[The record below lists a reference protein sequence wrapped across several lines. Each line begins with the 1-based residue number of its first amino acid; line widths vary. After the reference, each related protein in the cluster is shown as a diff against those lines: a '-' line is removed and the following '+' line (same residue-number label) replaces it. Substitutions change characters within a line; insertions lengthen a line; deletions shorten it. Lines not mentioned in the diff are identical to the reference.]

1 MSKYSGIAHYQ
12 DFNELVK
19 LLGQSNSTY
28 DIDKITK
35 AYKFAEKAHGDQ
47 RRVSGIPYILHP
59 TSVACILAELGMDTD
74 AICAALLHDVVE
86 DTPTTL
92 EEVEKLFGADVARL
106 IDGVTKISKIA
117 FSSRE
122 QRQAENIRKM
132 LIAMANDIRVI
143 IIKLADRLHN
153 MRSLQYLPEEKQK
166 RIAKE
171 TLDIYAPLAGRLGI
185 SFFKCELEDLAM
197 KYLLPAEYKYIAEN
211 VAKKKSERQ
220 GFLDAIC
227 KQIEEKLKEMGI
239 HGEVNGRP
247 KHFYSVYKKMHNLH
261 IDIDQIY
268 DLLAVRIIVDTVKDC
283 YTMLGEIHTMWKPM
297 PGRFKDYIAMPKANN
312 YQSLHTTVVTQ
323 YNETFEIQIRTYE
336 MHKVA
341 EYGVAAHWKYKEGTT
356 GKDSE
361 LDSKVRWLREVM
373 DAQKDIDGAKEFMDA
388 VKINVFDDEVFV
400 FTPKG
405 DVFDLPVGSTPLD
418 LAYKIH
424 SAIGNKCIGAKVN
437 KRMVPFSTKLQN
449 GDIVEII
456 TSNSSKGPSL
466 DWLKF
471 VHTASARSKIRA
483 YFKKEKKD
491 ENIARGKE
499 MLEKEA
505 KRRGYALADI
515 FTPDILSSILQR
527 HAMSSE
533 DDLYAAVGFGGLTTS
548 QVLTKII
555 QDFKKEDHT
564 LVSQDVASIPLT
576 EQKPRKHSKSGVLV
590 NGNANFTVR
599 MAQCCSPV
607 PGDDIVGYISR
618 GRGVSIHRKDCPNV
632 KGMEDER
639 LIQASW
645 DSDGEERFNATL
657 TLICENKG
665 GLLATITAHIANAKL
680 GISAANVRVDE
691 KAGIAEITVT
701 VQITKGSELE
711 ELVRQLRLID
721 GVIEVRR

>member
-1 MSKYSGIAHYQ
+1 M
-12 DFNELVK
+12 LVK
-19 LLGQSNSTY
+19 LR
-28 DIDKITK
+28 KIYPANYSEIK
-35 AYKFAEKAHGDQ
+35 KAHDFAQEAHRGQ
-47 RRVSGIPYILHP
+47 KRSSGEDYFVHP
-59 TSVACILAELGMDTD
+59 CAVVEILADFGFDSSTV
-74 AICAALLHDVVE
+74 IAAFLHDVLE
-86 DTPTTL
+86 DTSVTYEQL
-92 EEVEKLFGADVARL
+92 RDEFGEEICALV
-106 IDGVTKISKIA
+106 DGVTKLDKLQ
-117 FSSRE
+117 FVNRE
-122 QRQAENIRKM
+122 EAQAENFRK
-132 LIAMANDIRVI
+132 IFFAMAKDLRVI

-153 MRSLQYLPEEKQK
+153 MRSLQYLPPEKQQ
-166 RIAKE
+166 RISKE

-197 KYLLPAEYKYIAEN
+197 KYLYPTEYKYIHESVN
-211 VAKKKSERQ
+211 RKKSERQ
-220 GFLDAIC
+220 GFLDVIC

-247 KHFYSVYKKMHNLH
+247 KHFYSIYKKMHNLH

-268 DLLAVRIIVDTVKDC
+268 DLLAVRIIVDSVKDC

-312 YQSLHTTVVTQ
+312 YQSLHTTVVTPF
-323 YNETFEIQIRTYE
+323 NETFEIQIRTYE
-336 MHKVA
+336 MHRIA
-341 EYGVAAHWKYKEGTT
+341 EYGIAAHWKYKEGTT

-424 SAIGNKCIGAKVN
+424 SAIGNKCIGAKIN
-437 KRMVPFSTKLQN
+437 KRMVPLSTKLSN
-449 GDIVEII
+449 GDIVEIV

-466 DWLKF
+466 DWLKY

-483 YFKKEKKD
+483 YFKKEKKE
-491 ENIARGKE
+491 ENIARGKD

-505 KRRGYALADI
+505 KRRGYALGEI
-515 FTPDILSSILQR
+515 FTPDILESILQR
-527 HAMSSE
+527 HAMSNE
-533 DDLYAAVGFGGLTTS
+533 EDLYAAVGYGGLTTA

-555 QDFKKEDHT
+555 EGFKKEDNT
-564 LVSQDVASIPLT
+564 QVDVTPETIAT
-576 EQKPRKHSKSGVLV
+576 VEQKPRKHSKSGVLI

-607 PGDDIVGYISR
+607 PGDEIVGYISR
-618 GRGVSIHRKDCPNV
+618 GRGVSVHRKDCPNV
-632 KGMEDER
+632 KGMEEER

-645 DSDGEERFNATL
+645 DTGADERFNAT
-657 TLICENKG
+657 IVIVSDNRS
-665 GLLATITAHIANAKL
+665 GLLASVSTQIANAHL
-680 GISAANVRVDE
+680 GIVGVNARVDE
-691 KAGIAEITVT
+691 KLGLAEISVT
-701 VQITKGSELE
+701 VQISKATELE
-711 ELVRQLRLID
+711 ELVRKLRTVP
-721 GVIEVRR
+721 GVLEVKR

>member
-1 MSKYSGIAHYQ
+1 MDELLDKLRKIYPQNYTDIKRAYDFASEAHKGQKRSSGE
-12 DFNELVK
+12 D
-19 LLGQSNSTY
+19 
-28 DIDKITK
+28 
-35 AYKFAEKAHGDQ
+35 
-47 RRVSGIPYILHP
+47 YIIHP
-59 TSVACILAELGMDTD
+59 CAVVEILADFGFDSSTV
-74 AICAALLHDVVE
+74 IAAFLHDVLE
-86 DTPTTL
+86 DTPVTYDEL
-92 EEVEKLFGADVARL
+92 KEQFGEEICNLVE
-106 IDGVTKISKIA
+106 GVTKLDKIRFLDKEEA
-117 FSSRE
+117 
-122 QRQAENIRKM
+122 QAENFRK
-132 LIAMANDIRVI
+132 IFVAMAKDLRVI

-197 KYLLPAEYKYIAEN
+197 KYLYPDEYKYIQDV
-211 VAKKKSERQ
+211 VAKKRSERQ
-220 GFLDAIC
+220 QFLDTIC
-227 KQIEEKLKEMGI
+227 DDIRGMLKDMGI

-247 KHFYSVYKKMHNLH
+247 KHFYSVYKKMHKHH

-268 DLLAVRIIVDTVKDC
+268 DLLAVRIIVDDVKDC
-283 YTMLGEIHTMWKPM
+283 YAMLGEIHTKWKPM

-312 YQSLHTTVVTQ
+312 YQSLHTTVVTPF
-323 YNETFEIQIRTYE
+323 NETFEIQIRTFE
-336 MHKVA
+336 MHKIA
-341 EYGVAAHWKYKEGTT
+341 EYGIAAHWKYKEGTS

-424 SAIGNKCIGAKVN
+424 SQIGNKCIGAKVN
-437 KRMVPFSTKLQN
+437 KRMVPFSTKLAN

-456 TSNSSKGPSL
+456 TSNASRGPSL

-483 YFKKEKKD
+483 FFKKEKKD
-491 ENIARGKE
+491 ENIARGKD

-505 KRRGYALADI
+505 RRRGYALSDI
-515 FTPDILSSILQR
+515 FTPDILAGLLQR
-527 HAMSSE
+527 HTLNSE
-533 DDLYAAVGFGGLTTS
+533 DDLYATVGYGGLTTA

-555 QDFKKEDHT
+555 QDFKKEDHS
-564 LVSQDVASIPLT
+564 LDIEQLAIA
-576 EQKPRKHSKSGVLV
+576 EQKPHKHSKSGVLI

-607 PGDDIVGYISR
+607 PGDEIIGYISR
-618 GRGVSIHRKDCPNV
+618 GRGVSVHRKDCPNV

-645 DSDGEERFNATL
+645 DSDGDERFNATL
-657 TLICENKG
+657 TIIAENRG
-665 GLLATITAHIANAKL
+665 GLLATITTKIANARL
-680 GISAANVRVDE
+680 GIVSANVRVYE
-691 KAGIAEITVT
+691 KQDIGEIVVT
-701 VQITKGSELE
+701 VQISKASELE
-711 ELVRQLRLID
+711 MLVGQLREIS

>member
-1 MSKYSGIAHYQ
+1 M
-12 DFNELVK
+12 DDLLVK
-19 LLGQSNSTY
+19 LRKTYPSNYADIKRAYDFAKQAHEGQKRS
-28 DIDKITK
+28 
-35 AYKFAEKAHGDQ
+35 
-47 RRVSGIPYILHP
+47 SGEDYIIHP
-59 TSVACILAELGMDTD
+59 CAVVEILADFGFDSSTV
-74 AICAALLHDVVE
+74 IAAFLHDVLE
-86 DTPTTL
+86 DTQVTYDEL
-92 EEVEKLFGADVARL
+92 KENFGEEICELVE
-106 IDGVTKISKIA
+106 GVTKLDKLRFLNKEEA
-117 FSSRE
+117 
-122 QRQAENIRKM
+122 QAENFRK
-132 LIAMANDIRVI
+132 IFVAMAKDLRVI

-153 MRSLQYLPEEKQK
+153 MRSLQYLPVEKQK

-185 SFFKCELEDLAM
+185 SFFKCELEDLSM
-197 KYLLPAEYKYIAEN
+197 KYLYPDEYRYIQESVN
-211 VAKKKSERQ
+211 RKRSERQ
-220 GFLDAIC
+220 GFLDKIC
-227 KQIEEKLKEMGI
+227 AQIVEKLKEMGI
-239 HGEVNGRP
+239 KGEVNGRP
-247 KHFYSVYKKMHNLH
+247 KHFYSVYKKMHKLH

-268 DLLAVRIIVDTVKDC
+268 DLLAVRIIVDSVKDC

-312 YQSLHTTVVTQ
+312 YQSLHTTVVTP

-336 MHKVA
+336 MHRIA

-424 SAIGNKCIGAKVN
+424 SAIGNKCVGAKIN
-437 KRMVPFSTKLQN
+437 KRMVPLSTKLAN
-449 GDIVEII
+449 GDIVEIL
-456 TSNSSKGPSL
+456 TSNASKGPSI
-466 DWLKF
+466 DWLKY

-483 YFKKEKKD
+483 YFKKERKD
-491 ENIARGKE
+491 ENIVRGKE

-505 KRRGYALADI
+505 RRRGYALADI
-515 FTPDILSSILQR
+515 FTPEILSGILQR
-527 HAMSSE
+527 HAMNNE
-533 DDLYAAVGFGGLTTS
+533 DDLYAAVGYGGLTTN
-548 QVLTKII
+548 QVLTKLIEG
-555 QDFKKEDHT
+555 FKKEDHT
-564 LVSQDVASIPLT
+564 EITPEALQIS
-576 EQKPRKHSKSGVLV
+576 EQTPHKHSKSGVLI

-607 PGDDIVGYISR
+607 PGDEIVGYISR

-639 LIQASW
+639 LIKASW
-645 DSDGEERFNATL
+645 DSDGEEKFNATFVM
-657 TLICENKG
+657 TCENKS
-665 GLLATITAHIANAKL
+665 GLLATITTYIANAHL
-680 GISAANVRVDE
+680 GIVAANVRVDE
-691 KAGIAEITVT
+691 KMGLAEVTIT
-701 VQITKGSELE
+701 VQIARVSELE
-711 ELVRQLRLID
+711 ELAKKMRSID